1 MDEGSLNEQIGICLM
16 SLGDYQSACNHLEL
30 SLRVEQNG
38 QVREGVVRQT
48 YLATTYVRQGEPER
62 ACDIGMRAIDALSSH
77 VNSPRL
83 MTRIQQLSQDLE
95 PYRRVSVFQQLRER
109 VEELTTRGVDAV
121 E

>member
-1 MDEGSLNEQIGICLM
+1 MDEGSLNEQIGICLT

-48 YLATTYVRQGEPER
+48 YLATAYTRQGEPER
-62 ACDIGMRAIDALSSH
+62 ACEIGMQAIDALSSQ
-77 VNSPRL
+77 VDSPRL
-83 MTRIQQLSQDLE
+83 AARIQRLREDLS
-95 PYRRVSVFQQLRER
+95 PYRRVDAVQEFMER
-109 VEELTTRGVDAV
+109 VDELAARR